1 MENSKFF
8 PIGIGALSR
17 RTDCKIE
24 TIRYYE
30 RQGLLPEPPR
40 SVGGHRLY
48 KEDHLKRLTFIRR
61 CRNLGFTMAQIRQL
75 LGLVDEHQ
83 YSCQD
88 IKTLTMDHVEE
99 IRDKIDHLKRLEQAL
114 LQMAAECSGESIPSC
129 PVIDALYQ
137 PLKEGNRATS
147 SNDRN

>member
-1 MENSKFF
+1 MKNREFF
-8 PIGIGALSR
+8 PIGIGALSA

-30 RQGLLPEPPR
+30 RQGLLPDPPR
-40 SVGGHRLY
+40 SAGGHRLY
-48 KEDHLKRLTFIRR
+48 QEDHLKRLTFIRR
-61 CRNLGFTMAQIRQL
+61 CRKLGFTMAQIRQL

-88 IKTLTMDHVEE
+88 IKVLTMDHVEE
-99 IRDKIDHLKRLEQAL
+99 IREKIDHLKRLEQAL
-114 LQMAAECSGESIPSC
+114 LQMAAECSGDSIPSC

-137 PLKEGNRATS
+137 PLEDSRRA
-147 SNDRN
+147 

>member
-30 RQGLLPEPPR
+30 RPGWLPEPPR

-99 IRDKIDHLKRLEQAL
+99 IREKIDHLKRLEQAL

>member
-1 MENSKFF
+1 MEIRKKF
-8 PIGIGALSR
+8 PISIGALSK

-30 RQGLLPEPPR
+30 RQGLLPKPPR
-40 SVGGHRLY
+40 SAGGHRIY
-48 KEDHLKRLTFIRR
+48 PEDHLKRLTFIRR
-61 CRNLGFTMAQIRQL
+61 CRNLGFTMAQIREL

-99 IRDKIDHLKRLEQAL
+99 IREKIGTLQQLEQAL
-114 LQMAAECSGESIPSC
+114 LQMAAECSGDSIPSC

-137 PLKEGNRATS
+137 PLKQSGQRQP
-147 SNDRN
+147 

>member
-1 MENSKFF
+1 MKTSKYF

-30 RQGLLPEPPR
+30 RQGLLPDPPR
-40 SVGGHRLY
+40 SAGGHRIY

-61 CRNLGFTMAQIRQL
+61 CRKLGFTMAQIREL

-88 IKTLTMDHVEE
+88 IKTLTMDHVDE
-99 IRDKIDHLKRLEQAL
+99 IREKIGALKLLEQAL
-114 LQMAAECSGESIPSC
+114 LQMASECGGESIPSC

-137 PLKEGNRATS
+137 PLKEGHRP
-147 SNDRN
+147 

>member
-99 IRDKIDHLKRLEQAL
+99 IREKIDHLKRLEQAL

>member
-1 MENSKFF
+1 MKNPEFF
-8 PIGIGALSR
+8 PICIGALSA

-30 RQGLLPEPPR
+30 RQGLLPDPPR
-40 SVGGHRLY
+40 SAGGHRLY

-61 CRNLGFTMAQIRQL
+61 CRKLGFTMAQIRQL

-88 IKTLTMDHVEE
+88 IKALTMDHVEE
-99 IRDKIDHLKRLEQAL
+99 IREKIDHLERLEKAL
-114 LQMAAECSGESIPSC
+114 LQMAAECSGDSIPSC

-137 PLKEGNRATS
+137 PLEESRRA
-147 SNDRN
+147 

>member
-99 IRDKIDHLKRLEQAL
+99 IREKIDHLKRLEQAL

-137 PLKEGNRATS
+137 PLKEGNRATR

>member
-1 MENSKFF
+1 MKNSKFF

-99 IRDKIDHLKRLEQAL
+99 IREKIDHLKRLEQAL
-114 LQMAAECSGESIPSC
+114 LQMTAECSGESIPSC

-137 PLKEGNRATS
+137 PLKEGYRATS

>member
-1 MENSKFF
+1 MKNSKFF

-99 IRDKIDHLKRLEQAL
+99 IREKIDHLKRLEQAL

-137 PLKEGNRATS
+137 PLKEGYRATS